1 MPALASPN
9 RRLLCL
15 PQHSFALAEYLGR
28 TDAIQATLAATGD
41 EDTSGAAAGQ
51 YRGQREWQ
59 ATQGILCLR
68 YPPRR
73 CPASTSSA
81 MRLRA
86 WAATRSP
93 KGKRPELTYPDRL
106 GTPLRASGER

>member
-51 YRGQREWQ
+51 YRGQRGWQ

-68 YPPRR
+68 YPP
-73 CPASTSSA
+73 PPLSSVDQFGHA
-81 MRLRA
+81 LEGLGRHQVAQRKAAGINLPRPPGN
-86 WAATRSP
+86 AAT
-93 KGKRPELTYPDRL
+93 GIW
-106 GTPLRASGER
+106 